1 MIERPHPELAM
12 RSLVAGLAAVSL
24 LGFAAARPAVAQSS
38 EYAGSWEAS
47 VPNGGKVTLVL
58 RQEGRRITGTLS
70 GNGST
75 FTVEAEVAADGGFY
89 GTARAREG
97 AVFIG
102 GERQGAALG
111 LALADLNSA
120 GMPDLRSAQE
130 LRLTRSSVVASA
142 PADAPAG
149 GSTGA
154 GAPAGN
160 APAASANPN
169 AAPGGTTALGT
180 TPADQQ
186 IAQLL
191 VSSPWCNMQYSQ
203 QMGAT
208 TIERVV
214 FSRDGRVTS
223 GTQRESAVNNQYGS
237 YYGRSNDGTQGFW
250 RVQNGNLMLSGDGQ
264 AYQPN
269 RLVISRN
276 SNGYPIV
283 TSGTKEY
290 YQCN

>member
-1 MIERPHPELAM
+1 MRPLT
-12 RSLVAGLAAVSL
+12 LGFAAVSL
-24 LGFAAARPAVAQSS
+24 LSLASLALPATVQAQAPDFA
-38 EYAGSWEAS
+38 GTWEAS
-47 VPNGGKVTLVL
+47 VRNGSKLTLVL

-75 FTVEAEVAADGGFY
+75 FTVEAEVADDGGFY
-89 GTARAREG
+89 GMARTREG

-111 LALADLNSA
+111 LALADVNSA
-120 GMPDLRSAQE
+120 GVPDLRTAQE
-130 LRLTRSSVVASA
+130 VRLTRSTAVTSA
-142 PADAPAG
+142 PAPAATGGGAASGVAGAGSAPAA
-149 GSTGA
+149 A
-154 GAPAGN
+154 GAPSAAAGN
-160 APAASANPN
+160 VTS
-169 AAPGGTTALGT
+169 LGT

-191 VSSPWCNMQYSQ
+191 VSSPWCHMRYSQ

-208 TIERVV
+208 TTERVV
-214 FSRDGRVTS
+214 FGRDGRVVS

-237 YYGRSNDGTQGFW
+237 YYGNSSDGTQGFW

-264 AYQPN
+264 NYEAT

-283 TSGTKEY
+283 TSGGKEY